1 MTTKGISSIF
11 HLIQKLK
18 KFSSPRYPLLISLLV
33 SHYFFLSFFPILISI
48 SFPKSCITSASTARP
63 DSALTIGTLNSA
75 ITGIS
80 TVGRSKKRM
89 TGKERK
95 RAAQKARKKLVK
107 EMDQNL
113 ERSESRAGSLTRPGS
128 RTGPGIDPIELNAK
142 LAGKEFQM
150 DQLSQK
156 LDGKLRISLL
166 LIFEP
171 VFLTKYRLSNIG
183 VIIRPMNVPVFQ
195 DFFGKIFPSEIGV

>member
-1 MTTKGISSIF
+1 
-11 HLIQKLK
+11 
-18 KFSSPRYPLLISLLV
+18 
-33 SHYFFLSFFPILISI
+33 
-48 SFPKSCITSASTARP
+48 
-63 DSALTIGTLNSA
+63 
-75 ITGIS
+75 
-80 TVGRSKKRM
+80 M

-128 RTGPGIDPIELNAK
+128 RSGIDPIELNAK

-156 LDGKLRISLL
+156 LDGIFLFQRSL
-166 LIFEP
+166 
-171 VFLTKYRLSNIG
+171 
-183 VIIRPMNVPVFQ
+183 
-195 DFFGKIFPSEIGV
+195 